1 LLRHGERAVFASLSA
16 RVGSISDNRLG
27 GWYAY
32 RASKAAQ
39 NMITKTVSIELSR
52 LAPRAIVVGLHP
64 GTVDT
69 DLSQPF
75 QRNVPDDQLLTT
87 QESAASLLSVID
99 GLTTAA
105 TGRVFDFRGKEIP
118 P

>member
-1 LLRHGERAVFASLSA
+1 
-16 RVGSISDNRLG
+16 
-27 GWYAY
+27 
-32 RASKAAQ
+32 
-39 NMITKTVSIELSR
+39 MITKTVSIELSR
-52 LAPRAIVVGLHP
+52 LAPQVIVVGLHP

-75 QRNVPDDQLLTT
+75 QRNVPDGQLQTT

-99 GLTTAA
+99 GLTTAG